1 MRRRCRTTF
10 WLLALLAAAAPGCRD
25 AEHRRERAR
34 QFPGPETREGGI
46 VRGPRDRKLVAL
58 VFTGHE
64 FAEGGDAILEQLA
77 RHRAKASF
85 FLTGDFLAN
94 TNFVPLVQRI
104 VRDGH
109 YLGPHSDQHLLYCS
123 WDRPPQL
130 LVSKDEFQRDLQ
142 RNVDKIVR
150 YGIAR
155 PQVRYFLPAFEH
167 YNREIADWTRECGL
181 TLVNFTPG
189 TRSTADY
196 TGEAEPNFV
205 SSQAIFDSIL
215 AAEQRAPG
223 GLNGYLLLLHIG
235 AGPGRA
241 DKFHPRF
248 GNLLDALASR
258 GYQFVR
264 VADLLEPK

>member
-1 MRRRCRTTF
+1 MMF
-10 WLLALLAAAAPGCRD
+10 WLLALLAATAPGCRE
-25 AEHRRERAR
+25 AEPRGERIPPV
-34 QFPGPETREGGI
+34 PGLETREGGI
-46 VRGPRDRKLVAL
+46 IRGPRDRKLVAL

-64 FAEGGDAILEQLA
+64 FAEGGDAIVDQLA
-77 RHRAKASF
+77 RYRAKASF

-104 VRDGH
+104 IRDGH
-109 YLGPHSDQHLLYCS
+109 YLGPHSDKHLLYCS
-123 WDRPPQL
+123 WDRPPKL
-130 LVSKDEFQRDLQ
+130 LVSKDEFQWDLG

-150 YGIAR
+150 YGVAR
-155 PQVRYFLPAFEH
+155 SQVRYFLPAFEH
-167 YNREIADWTRECGL
+167 YNREIADWTRACGL

-196 TGEAEPNFV
+196 TGEAELNFV

-215 AAEQRAPG
+215 ATEQHDAS

-235 AGPGRA
+235 AGPSRV